1 MILYSPSVTED
12 EILLDWR
19 IYNTIVNRESFFH
32 LFILSAHYLFGVL
45 SKGTFY
51 FAFSNNLTFSSFF
64 ESDRKSSRTNEHE
77 RGIVHHDHD
86 FCMSYF
92 CSLDLLSRFK
102 NFEAWVI
109 NFTNGVLQKSEVH
122 QLNRCCRF
130 LERRKIN
137 SHVYVIEL
145 RKSLLPDVI

>member
-77 RGIVHHDHD
+77 RGIFHHDHD

-92 CSLDLLSRFK
+92 FSLDLLSRFK

-122 QLNRCCRF
+122 RLNRCCRF

-145 RKSLLPDVI
+145 RKSLLPNVI

>member
-1 MILYSPSVTED
+1 MPSLRDILFSILRSIIEIHRNNNNKQVIFYSPSFTED

-32 LFILSAHYLFGVL
+32 LLILSVHYLFSVL

-64 ESDRKSSRTNEHE
+64 ESDRKSSRTKEHE

-102 NFEAWVI
+102 NFEAGLSTSQMVC
-109 NFTNGVLQKSEVH
+109 FKSQK
-122 QLNRCCRF
+122 CTG
-130 LERRKIN
+130 
-137 SHVYVIEL
+137 
-145 RKSLLPDVI
+145 

>member
-1 MILYSPSVTED
+1 MVFYSPSVTED

-32 LFILSAHYLFGVL
+32 LLILSAHYLFSVL

-64 ESDRKSSRTNEHE
+64 ESDRTSSRTNEHE
-77 RGIVHHDHD
+77 RGIVPHDHD

-102 NFEAWVI
+102 SFEAWVI

-122 QLNRCCRF
+122 R
-130 LERRKIN
+130 
-137 SHVYVIEL
+137 
-145 RKSLLPDVI
+145 